1 MEYVDKEGV
10 AISKSRWHQ
19 LQADPAYRNLREFS
33 NEKVTIVLYWSGS
46 LTKEEFRSWRDL
58 WPVFRLAVWNHNEQG
73 EAKPDPVMDG
83 KSFDSEE
90 RAIAAYEH
98 LLSQWT
104 DCHYMDDGRF
114 VEVGNNL
121 APPPPPDPNIPT
133 SVPKGMAS
141 DFVAW

>member
-1 MEYVDKEGV
+1 MEYVDTEGT
-10 AISKSRWHQ
+10 AISKTRWHQ
-19 LQADPAYRNLREFS
+19 LQADPQYRNLREFS

-46 LTKEEFRSWRDL
+46 LTKEEFRSWRQL
-58 WPVFRLAVWNHNEQG
+58 WPVYRLAVSNYNERG

-83 KSFDSEE
+83 KSFATREE
-90 RAIAAYEH
+90 AVAAYEH

-104 DCHYMDDGRF
+104 DCHYKDDGTF
-114 VEVGNNL
+114 VEVGNDL